1 MNIFRKIEGIVVLLE
16 LSSNNYIIP
25 LKDNKELLFLLIYQ
39 MSETNLVIVKKY
51 IDNIL
56 EKGFI

>member
-1 MNIFRKIEGIVVLLE
+1 LDIFRKIEGIAVLLE

-25 LKDNKELLFLLIYQ
+25 LKDSKELLFLLIYQ